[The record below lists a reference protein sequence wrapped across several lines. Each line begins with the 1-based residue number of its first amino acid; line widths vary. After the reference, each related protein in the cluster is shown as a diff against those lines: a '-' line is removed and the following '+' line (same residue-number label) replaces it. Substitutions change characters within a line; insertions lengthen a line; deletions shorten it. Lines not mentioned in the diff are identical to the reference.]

1 MQNTNE
7 TNTIHP
13 GALKAARKRQGISQ
27 QQLADALKCT
37 KDTVSRWERGAV
49 RRVRPHLRKRLRDT
63 LHVSWEKLTTPPEQT
78 DSKGEEI
85 HGHKWIKWAARTE
98 TRTALQLVAL
108 RFNVKMNEVLELAPL
123 LFLIA
128 AERSLLERRRKLKEI
143 YATYDEMEEKV
154 GRNAAHL
161 GGILVAR
168 STSADDQLDKE
179 ENSLEKRDVFGRL
192 ITYEFWTEGDEGPF
206 VHFIRD
212 LAKGV
217 PEDALA
223 SIDSFDGDMI
233 GSYQIADS
241 TLRECTGISENDEQ
255 GEKLLDCIRQGSI
268 DLTECRRAKRDRD
281 EADYRQWLLEE
292 LKRVNEENQRFWK
305 ELGLPGGI
313 KAELPASDE
322 GNEQ

>member
-1 MQNTNE
+1 MQDTNE

-78 DSKGEEI
+78 AGKQDEI
-85 HGHKWIKWAARTE
+85 HDHKWIKWAARTE

-108 RFNVKMNEVLELAPL
+108 RYNVKVNEVLELAPL

-128 AERSLLERRRKLKEI
+128 AERSLLERRQKLEKI
-143 YATYDEMEEKV
+143 YAIYTEMQDKV
-154 GRNAAHL
+154 MNYAGHL
-161 GGILVAR
+161 GGILAAPNG
-168 STSADDQLDKE
+168 SADDQVNE
-179 ENSLEKRDVFGRL
+179 EEKSLAEGDVFGRL
-192 ITYEFWTEGDEGPF
+192 IQYEYWTEGDEGPF

-212 LAKGV
+212 LAKGI

-223 SIDSFDGDMI
+223 SIDSFGGDMI

-241 TLRECTGISENDEQ
+241 TLRECTGISENDER

-268 DLTECRRAKRDRD
+268 DLTECRRAKRERD

-292 LKRVNEENQRFWK
+292 LKRVNEENQRFRK

-322 GNEQ
+322 RNEQ